1 MTHRFV
7 RVGHKGAAALAPEN
21 TLASLAAALEHGV
34 DMVEFDVVD
43 APDGSLVLGHSHE
56 EIGADSP
63 TLDEALAFLARHSP
77 PGLELDLDLK
87 WHGFEA
93 AVARAL
99 RRHRL
104 LERALVCSFF
114 PHSLRELRRVEPGVR
129 TGLSYP
135 WDRRNLS
142 GRRLL
147 APIVPAGA
155 AALRSALPLRIG
167 RMVRSASANAAMLHF
182 SVVSPRV
189 VARCHALG
197 VPVYCWTVDE
207 EPLLRRM
214 LACGVDGV
222 ISNDPRIFRLG
233 PS

>member
-1 MTHRFV
+1 
-7 RVGHKGAAALAPEN
+7 
-21 TLASLAAALEHGV
+21 
-34 DMVEFDVVD
+34 
-43 APDGSLVLGHSHE
+43 
-56 EIGADSP
+56 
-63 TLDEALAFLARHSP
+63 
-77 PGLELDLDLK
+77 
-87 WHGFEA
+87 
-93 AVARAL
+93 
-99 RRHRL
+99 
-104 LERALVCSFF
+104 
-114 PHSLRELRRVEPGVR
+114 PGVR
-129 TGLSYP
+129 TGISYP

-147 APIVPAGA
+147 APVVPAGA

-233 PS
+233 SS